1 MQVFYFLFRESV
13 ERNMQHWKYGAKSI
27 VSVKPNA
34 DLMNDVPSNILQI
47 SSVLQHLLKYFIQL
61 KSKTYSRYTHRF
73 IRLEKKFNEIFL
85 LMKTA

>member
-1 MQVFYFLFRESV
+1 MQVFYFLCRESV

-47 SSVLQHLLKYFIQL
+47 SHNIY
-61 KSKTYSRYTHRF
+61 
-73 IRLEKKFNEIFL
+73 
-85 LMKTA
+85 